1 MSYWP
6 WVTLYNKLLIEGSLQ
21 GDEIRM
27 WLFQG
32 SMSTQSGDQI
42 PALHFFWRAMTST
55 STFVTIRDDSKAA
68 LRLLLP
74 QTKTDTLELVD
85 VTRDREWRTILLF
98 LELYNFVLRFTDDEE
113 FLSADSPNLGN
124 KTVSRFGE
132 SALPLQDVK
141 RLTSFLKN
149 VAFTAYFNANEL
161 LDDDQSVGVV
171 GGGGLGTYFGTTVT
185 SRQTQHQPSHAE
197 PKTYRPFAGIAGMK
211 FPYVRT
217 IVTGVMRML
226 YEKDSRRRFLPK
238 NHWLMTS
245 RFDMDGF
252 IPAVVSEEERRQEYQ
267 EEDHDE
273 EEDFMGEG
281 RTLVGTETTRRAQQ
295 LELLRRQQ
303 QAAAHTRY
311 MIQVGPR
318 LEVLQNMPFAI
329 PFETRVQIFRQ
340 FVYLD
345 QVKRRGGDVDPDIW
359 RMNMVRSAMS
369 ANPPPIHLPGRE
381 ALSRHHAKIR
391 RDQLF
396 EDAFEAFFPLGEG
409 LKEPIQI
416 TFVDKFDTA
425 EAGID
430 GGGVT
435 KEFLTSVTNEAFR
448 SEDGPNLFAANEQ
461 NLLYPNPS
469 TLDERRELMKS
480 AGFKPSSQYW
490 RDTIKHTLEQY
501 EFLGR
506 VVGKC
511 LYEGILVDVGF
522 AGFFLLK
529 WATAGATSV
538 ESGYRPNINDLRDFD
553 EGLYQGLLQLKNYGG
568 NVEDFSLDFT
578 IQDTYSLPGTPTQT
592 ITRELVP
599 NGANKTV
606 TNENRP
612 IYVSYVARHRLLIQ
626 PFQQTQAFLK
636 GLSSIIK
643 PSWLSM
649 FNQVELQTLIGGDS
663 SEISVEDL
671 RRNTI
676 YGGVY
681 QLGDD
686 GEHPT
691 VRLFWKVMQEFDDED
706 RRKVLKYVTSTP
718 RAPLLGF
725 SQLNPRF
732 SIRDAG
738 GDEERLPST
747 STCVNLLKL
756 PRYSTAKSL
765 RTKLLYAVNS
775 GAGFDLS

>member
-1 MSYWP
+1 
-6 WVTLYNKLLIEGSLQ
+6 
-21 GDEIRM
+21 
-27 WLFQG
+27 
-32 SMSTQSGDQI
+32 
-42 PALHFFWRAMTST
+42 MTST
-55 STFVTIRDDSKAA
+55 STFITIRDGAKAA
-68 LRLLLP
+68 LPLLLP
-74 QTKTDTLELVD
+74 QPKSD
-85 VTRDREWRTILLF
+85 VLDAGNIIRDREWRTILLF

-113 FLSADSPNLGN
+113 FLSADGPNLGN
-124 KTVSRFGE
+124 KPVSRFGE

-141 RLTSFLKN
+141 RLTNFLKN
-149 VAFTAYFNANEL
+149 VAFTAYFNASEL
-161 LDDDQSVGVV
+161 LDDYQNLGVV
-171 GGGGLGTYFGTTVT
+171 GVGGGLGTYFGTTAT
-185 SRQTQHQPSHAE
+185 NSLSQGHNSH
-197 PKTYRPFAGIAGMK
+197 PGPRTYRPFAGIAGMK
-211 FPYVRT
+211 FSYVRT

-273 EEDFMGEG
+273 EEDSMDQGP
-281 RTLVGTETTRRAQQ
+281 TLVGMETSRRAQQ

-303 QAAAHTRY
+303 QAAAHSRY

-318 LEVLQNMPFAI
+318 LEILQNMPFAI

-381 ALSRHHAKIR
+381 ILSRHHAKIR

-396 EDAFEAFFPLGEG
+396 EDAFDAFFPLGEG

-448 SEDGPNLFAANEQ
+448 SEDGPNLFVANEQ

-469 TLDERRELMKS
+469 TLDERRELMKT
-480 AGFKPSSQYW
+480 AGLKPSSQDW

-506 VVGKC
+506 VIGKC

-529 WATAGATSV
+529 WATAGATSL
-538 ESGYRPNINDLRDFD
+538 EAGYRPNINDLRDFD
-553 EGLYQGLLQLKNYGG
+553 EGLYQGLLQLKNYPG

-578 IQDTYSLPGTPTQT
+578 IQDTYSLPGAPTQT

-599 NGANKTV
+599 NGANITV

-663 SEISVEDL
+663 SEIDVEDL

-686 GEHPT
+686 GEHST
-691 VRLFWKVMQEFDDED
+691 VRLFWKVMQELDDED

-738 GDEERLPST
+738 SDEERLPST

-756 PRYSTAKSL
+756 PRYSTAKTL
-765 RTKLLYAVNS
+765 RAKLLYAVNS